1 MFILIDTAFVNVWIL
16 ETDLRPRSAVHLFL
30 CCFLTGLTSC
40 HALDV
45 SVPVQFHFNKLTQ
58 LFFRRI
64 NPIHMALRSFNFF
77 SWLF

>member
-16 ETDLRPRSAVHLFL
+16 ENDLRPRSAVSFSLLF
-30 CCFLTGLTSC
+30 FDWFLTSC

-64 NPIHMALRSFNFF
+64 NPIYTHGFKII
-77 SWLF
+77 